1 MTKTNA
7 SWKRKQVSSFKKT
20 NALITTTECAPPFSV
35 QSLKVV
41 SLLQH
46 PQLRLHEDLGV
57 GSSVLLGWMS
67 DQTMFM
73 VINLCVHKYEW
84 QKPCYKLLYLL
95 LQKSRTPRWGHKVHR
110 GRGNTR
116 ALHWDKQASVSESG
130 DIDWAQAQCCPWT
143 CTDTLS
149 PRRAVSTSERI
160 SSASST
166 SSDVMKEGRD
176 GFQWQ
181 QPGGAPRHRLSGG
194 AEEVCGR
201 VGLVWSVPGRG
212 PQRDELHPD
221 Q

>member
-1 MTKTNA
+1 
-7 SWKRKQVSSFKKT
+7 
-20 NALITTTECAPPFSV
+20 
-35 QSLKVV
+35 
-41 SLLQH
+41 
-46 PQLRLHEDLGV
+46 
-57 GSSVLLGWMS
+57 MS

-95 LQKSRTPRWGHKVHR
+95 LHKSRTPRWGHKVHR

-116 ALHWDKQASVSESG
+116 ALHRGQISKSVSESG
-130 DIDWAQAQCCPWT
+130 DIETEHRPSVAPERVQIHCLHVELCLLLREYLMQAPHHQMLW
-143 CTDTLS
+143 
-149 PRRAVSTSERI
+149 RRG
-160 SSASST
+160 
-166 SSDVMKEGRD
+166 GRD

-212 PQRDELHPD
+212 PQRDELHPG